1 MRMALRLT
9 SYGLSLFLG
18 HAAHAQQI
26 EVGTSLV
33 CDTAAQVERVIAIY
47 DGDIQSAAEEVDAEE
62 HDPSACVI
70 SAIAY
75 VRGTEL
81 RTARKRNV
89 SFQIVPILIFGV
101 MTPGGMRSVSPTRYF
116 SVVEV
121 DERTA

>member
-1 MRMALRLT
+1 VM
-9 SYGLSLFLG
+9 
-18 HAAHAQQI
+18 
-26 EVGTSLV
+26 
-33 CDTAAQVERVIAIY
+33 
-47 DGDIQSAAEEVDAEE
+47 
-62 HDPSACVI
+62 

-81 RTARKRNV
+81 RTERKGNV

>member
-18 HAAHAQQI
+18 HAAQAQQI

-47 DGDIQSAAEEVDAEE
+47 DGDIQSAAEQVDAEE
-62 HDPSACVI
+62 HDPSACVM

-81 RTARKRNV
+81 RTERKGNV